1 MRYTQVAS
9 CKRLAMIYYRDMDN
23 TNAQN
28 NRQINHQRPSIRD
41 LQIDRPG
48 KSERRVQASAEH
60 GGREPQQVSH
70 SAHKR
75 GFSLGWW
82 VLAVV
87 LLISASV
94 ISLPIVFSDTTINIK
109 PVVTKAIF
117 TDAVFNA
124 FKASN
129 GTEGESTSDILQYSV
144 VEWDATKAES
154 LEPTGREEVKEKASG
169 IITVYNEYTT
179 SRQRL
184 IKNTRFE
191 TADGHVYRVRESI
204 MVPGKT
210 GSTPGTLDVRVYADE
225 AGEGYNTDGGNL
237 TLPGLK
243 SLKDM
248 YTDIYA
254 KVKTPITGGF
264 NGECAVV
271 SEESKALASKKL
283 QDELRATIA
292 EEVQSRIPED
302 ARYFES
308 GVTITFADTS
318 ESEVE
323 GKVAVSESASVSVVV
338 FNKRDFAAAMAQGV
352 AGNPSKGYPVVQDM
366 SKLTVAIDMAST
378 DTVDGESIKLVVNG
392 DADFIWNFDQ
402 DDLTRDLA
410 GKEREA
416 LQTVLAGY
424 PTIKTAEAIIRPF
437 WRSTFP
443 KNAHDFT
450 IEILEVE

>member
-1 MRYTQVAS
+1 
-9 CKRLAMIYYRDMDN
+9 MDN
-23 TNAQN
+23 TNTN
-28 NRQINHQRPSIRD
+28 GVGRINHKRPSIRD
-41 LQIDRPG
+41 LQIDRPSQG
-48 KSERRVQASAEH
+48 
-60 GGREPQQVSH
+60 GGRRMPTPKQGDNFGQDPRADMRQSQH
-70 SAHKR
+70 APHKKR
-75 GFSLGWW
+75 GIKMGWW

-109 PVVTKAIF
+109 PVVTKAVF

-124 FKASN
+124 FK
-129 GTEGESTSDILQYSV
+129 TSADTDVDTQDILQYSV
-144 VEWDATKAES
+144 VEWSATDTEI

-191 TADGHVYRVRESI
+191 TSDGNVYRVRESI

-225 AGEGYNTDGGNL
+225 AGESYNIESGNL

-243 SLKDM
+243 SLPDM

-254 KVKTPITGGF
+254 KIKTPITGGF
-264 NGECAVV
+264 NGERAVV
-271 SEESKALASKKL
+271 SEDAKATASKML
-283 QDELRATIA
+283 RERIRATIA
-292 EEVQSRIPED
+292 SEVQSRIPED
-302 ARYFES
+302 TRYFES
-308 GVTITFADTS
+308 GLTISFADTS
-318 ESEVE
+318 ESEVD
-323 GKVAVSESASVSVVV
+323 GKVVVSESATVSVIV
-338 FNKRDFAAAMAQGV
+338 FDTKNFAQAMAQGGT
-352 AGNPSKGYPVVQDM
+352 GNPDSGYPVIQD
-366 SKLTVAIDMAST
+366 IDALSVIIDT
-378 DTVDGESIKLVVNG
+378 TKDDTVDTESIKVIVNG
-392 DADFIWNFDQ
+392 DGDFVWNFDQ
-402 DDLTRDLA
+402 ENLTRDLA
-410 GKEREA
+410 GKDRGA

-424 PTIKTAEAIIRPF
+424 PTIKSAEAIIRPF

-450 IEILEVE
+450 IKILDVE

>member
-1 MRYTQVAS
+1 
-9 CKRLAMIYYRDMDN
+9 MDN
-23 TNAQN
+23 INEQN
-28 NRQINHQRPSIRD
+28 NRQINHPRPSIRD

-48 KSERRVQASAEH
+48 RERRMPTSAESNR
-60 GGREPQQVSH
+60 RETRKVTH

-75 GFSLGWW
+75 GIGAGWW
-82 VLAVV
+82 ILAIV

-124 FKASN
+124 FKASDDT
-129 GTEGESTSDILQYSV
+129 GGESMSDILQYSV
-144 VEWDATKAES
+144 VEWDATKTES
-154 LEPTGREEVKEKASG
+154 LEPTGREVVKEKASG
-169 IITVYNEYTT
+169 IITVYNAHTT

-210 GSTPGTLDVRVYADE
+210 GSTPGTLDVRVYADD
-225 AGEGYNTDGGNL
+225 AGEGYNTESGNL

-248 YTDIYA
+248 YTNIYA

-264 NGECAVV
+264 DGERAVV
-271 SEESKALASKKL
+271 SEEGKALASKRL
-283 QDELRATIA
+283 QGEIRATIA

-318 ESEVE
+318 EGEVD
-323 GKVAVSESASVSVVV
+323 GKVVVSESASISVIV
-338 FNKRDFAAAMAQGV
+338 FNKKDFAMAMAQGV
-352 AGNPSKGYPVVQDM
+352 AGNPNKGYPIVQDM
-366 SKLTVAIDMAST
+366 STLTAVIDTANTT

-392 DADFIWNFDQ
+392 NADFIWNFDM

-410 GKEREA
+410 GRDREA

-450 IEILEVE
+450 IKILEVE